1 MSINKSYKDILK
13 DSFLKGEMIIKITSK
28 NQCQNIINFCKNN
41 NIMVSDKFTDDS
53 YINFPYFYID
63 SSNRLHAIKYLN
75 NGKKLNFIHY
85 MESFDNLFEE
95 EKEDNKMKK
104 IRVFISQPMSGL
116 TMEEQ
121 KEIRRKAENDII
133 YTYKKYG
140 VSEDHI
146 EFIESDWDA
155 AGPDASQLRYLAVA
169 LLDLDTADA
178 AYFADGWSLKRGCI
192 MEHLICKNY
201 NIPIIKD

>member
-1 MSINKSYKDILK
+1 
-13 DSFLKGEMIIKITSK
+13 
-28 NQCQNIINFCKNN
+28 
-41 NIMVSDKFTDDS
+41 
-53 YINFPYFYID
+53 
-63 SSNRLHAIKYLN
+63 
-75 NGKKLNFIHY
+75 
-85 MESFDNLFEE
+85 
-95 EKEDNKMKK
+95 MKK

-116 TMEEQ
+116 TIEEQ
-121 KEIRRKAENDII
+121 KEIRRRAENDVIQI
-133 YTYKKYG
+133 YKKCG
-140 VSEDHI
+140 VPENHI

-201 NIPIIKD
+201 NIPIIRD